1 MAVPDVQL
9 SSKHQQ
15 ILDRFLAACQA
26 DERIV
31 AAFLVGSNAKGKAD
45 EHSDLDL
52 YLVTTDA
59 AFDDFDAARESFAR
73 LLGEP
78 LFMEDFGGPNILFL
92 IFADGSEVEIYYTSE
107 SQSGGFFNA
116 PYKVLL
122 DKKNI
127 TAGITPSESEVDP
140 AQQNEKLRRLVYWFW
155 HNFSH
160 FTTAVARDQLWWARG
175 QLEALRAACVGLARL
190 RNNFSDTEVEE
201 EVYFKIENAMPVEQL
216 APVRETF
223 CPMEKEAM
231 LSSAF
236 VIADFYRELA
246 TALAQEHGIAYPEVL
261 EKVIVERLKKIR
273 DAG

>member
-1 MAVPDVQL
+1 MDVQDVGL
-9 SSKHQQ
+9 SSQHQR

-59 AFDDFDAARESFAR
+59 AFDDFVATRESFAR

-78 LFMEDFGGPNILFL
+78 LFMEDFGHPNILFL

-107 SQSGGFFNA
+107 NQSGGFFNA
-116 PYKVLL
+116 PYKVLM
-122 DKKNI
+122 DKKHSSERI
-127 TAGITPSESEVDP
+127 ALSESEVDQ
-140 AQQNEKLRRLVYWFW
+140 AQQTEKLRRLVYWFW

-160 FTTAVARDQLWWARG
+160 FVTALGRDQLWWARG
-175 QLEALRAACVGLARL
+175 QLEELRAACVGLARL

-216 APVRETF
+216 APLRETF

-231 LSSAF
+231 LKAAF
-236 VIADFYRELA
+236 IILNYYRELA
-246 TALAQEHGIAYPEVL
+246 GPLAHEHGIIYPEKL
-261 EKVIVERLKKIR
+261 EQLIVERLDEI
-273 DAG
+273 GNGN